1 MTSPPWA
8 KRLPAPKR
16 SKWAHAGAGFLTATD
31 AGCRVKMR
39 QTENQRIFPPTANAF
54 QALFKNEFGTLR
66 EAYGIGVILRGRSY
80 SV

>member
-1 MTSPPWA
+1 
-8 KRLPAPKR
+8 
-16 SKWAHAGAGFLTATD
+16 
-31 AGCRVKMR
+31 MR